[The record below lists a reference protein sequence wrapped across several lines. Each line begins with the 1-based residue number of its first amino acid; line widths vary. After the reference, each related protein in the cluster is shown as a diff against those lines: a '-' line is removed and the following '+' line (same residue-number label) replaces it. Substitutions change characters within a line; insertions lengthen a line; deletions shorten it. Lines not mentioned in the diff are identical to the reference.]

1 MSEVTVK
8 DLAKIVGAT
17 PERLLVQ
24 LAEAGVAASTV
35 NSLINDG
42 DKMKLLAHLRQHSV
56 GSTDAKPN
64 RITLQRKKQEEI
76 KVGGGAARGKTVA
89 VEYRSSKT
97 YIAREPSAP
106 APSAP
111 AAPAVLSPILP
122 EAHLPPASQIPAPVS
137 GVASGVAA
145 PVVEM
150 VPPAEVPQ
158 SVEAR
163 VESVVE
169 SVATA
174 TIEPKVVAVSE
185 VLLAPIASKEAPV
198 SPVAASTPPVAEPFD
213 TVLDT
218 SDDKPAMSGAAPILP
233 PEIDERTGRP
243 KSRLRIIAMPTAEAA
258 PTIEHGRPAAAAPAG
273 EPKVAV
279 AVTGDD
285 ADRKKGAKHS
295 GKGRHEREVKGGRAE
310 LHLGAGAGERR
321 AKRSKKTAGRAG
333 SANNKQLTNFEKPTA
348 PIMRDITV
356 PETISVA
363 DLAQKMSVKGV
374 DVVKILFSM
383 GVMATINQMIDQDTA
398 TLVVEEMGHTAVP
411 VSDSTLEAELVG
423 AIEQGIALPR
433 PPVVTVMGHV
443 DHGKTSLLD
452 YIRRTKVTAGEA
464 GGITQHV
471 GAYHVQTSRGV
482 ISFLDTPGHEAFTA
496 MRARGASVT
505 DIVILVVAADDGVMP
520 QTKEAVQHAKAAGV
534 PIVVAINKI
543 DKPNIDLERIRSELS
558 QLDVISEEW
567 GGDTQFVPVSAKTG
581 EGIDKLLDAI
591 LVQSEVLELKA
602 AVEGHAKGSV
612 IESSLEKGR
621 GPVATV
627 LVRSGTLKKGD
638 VVLVG
643 SEYGRV
649 RAMLDEN
656 GHQIDSAGPS
666 IPVVIIGLS
675 GTPLAGDDLV
685 VVEDERKAREI
696 AMFRA
701 GKYRDSRL
709 ATQQST
715 KLENMFEQMKE
726 GEISA
731 LNVLVKTDV
740 QGSAEAIRDSLNKL
754 STEEVKVNVLMS
766 SVGGITESDV
776 NLAITSNAIMI
787 GFNVRAEASARKLA
801 QAQNV
806 EIRYYSIIYEMLDD
820 VKQAMSGLLG
830 TETQE
835 KILGLAEVRDVFRSP
850 KFGAIAGCMV
860 TEGLIHRGNPIRVL
874 RDSIVIY
881 EGELE
886 SLRRFKDDVQEVRAG
901 FDCGIGVKNYNDVR
915 VGDVIE
921 VFERIQ
927 VQRTLS

>member
-24 LAEAGVAASTV
+24 LAEAGVAASSTD
-35 NSLINDG
+35 SLINDG
-42 DKMKLLAHLRQHSV
+42 DKMKLLAHLRQHAG
-56 GSTDAKPN
+56 GSADAKPN

-97 YIAREPSAP
+97 YVAREPIAPTPPVAAVVSQPTPPPIEVRAPEPVAESIPEQLPIVEAVPVPSAP
-106 APSAP
+106 A
-111 AAPAVLSPILP
+111 VP
-122 EAHLPPASQIPAPVS
+122 EATLV
-137 GVASGVAA
+137 VEA
-145 PVVEM
+145 PVV
-150 VPPAEVPQ
+150 PA
-158 SVEAR
+158 
-163 VESVVE
+163 
-169 SVATA
+169 VALVA
-174 TIEPKVVAVSE
+174 EPAH
-185 VLLAPIASKEAPV
+185 AAQPDDPRIEAPV
-198 SPVAASTPPVAEPFD
+198 PPVEPAVVLVAEPFD

-218 SDDKPAMSGAAPILP
+218 SDEKTAAVSAPLLP

-243 KSRLRIIAMPTAEAA
+243 KSRLRIIAMPVPEVA
-258 PTIEHGRPAAAAPAG
+258 PVVERVRPGTAAATDAKPA
-273 EPKVAV
+273 VV
-279 AVTGDD
+279 GDD

-295 GKGRHEREVKGGRAE
+295 GKGRHEREAKGGRAE

-321 AKRSKKTAGRAG
+321 AKRSKKSNGRPGAA
-333 SANNKQLTNFEKPTA
+333 SSNPLTNFEKPTA
-348 PIMRDITV
+348 PIVRDITV

-471 GAYHVQTSRGV
+471 GAYHVETSRGV

-581 EGIDKLLDAI
+581 EGVDKLLDAI

-602 AVEGHAKGSV
+602 PVEGHAKGSV
-612 IESSLEKGR
+612 VESSLEKGR

-643 SEYGRV
+643 FEYGRV

-715 KLENMFEQMKE
+715 KLENMFEQLKE

-754 STEEVKVNVLMS
+754 STDEVKVNVLMS
-766 SVGGITESDV
+766 SVGGISESDV
-776 NLAITSNAIMI
+776 NLAVTSNAIMI

-835 KILGLAEVRDVFRSP
+835 KILGLVEVRDVFRSP

-927 VQRTLS
+927 VQRTMA

>member
-24 LAEAGVAASTV
+24 LAEAGVAASSTD
-35 NSLINDG
+35 SLINDG
-42 DKMKLLAHLRQHSV
+42 DKMKLLAHLRQHAAGSV
-56 GSTDAKPN
+56 DAKPN

-89 VEYRSSKT
+89 VEYRSSKP
-97 YIAREPSAP
+97 YVAREPVAPTPPVAAPASPPTPSAPTVRAPEPVPMVEPTPAPSPAAKAVAPEAMPAPIESAAPVVVDVPAAPVVVP
-106 APSAP
+106 APSA
-111 AAPAVLSPILP
+111 
-122 EAHLPPASQIPAPVS
+122 
-137 GVASGVAA
+137 
-145 PVVEM
+145 
-150 VPPAEVPQ
+150 
-158 SVEAR
+158 
-163 VESVVE
+163 
-169 SVATA
+169 
-174 TIEPKVVAVSE
+174 VAVQPDE
-185 VLLAPIASKEAPV
+185 PRNEAPV
-198 SPVAASTPPVAEPFD
+198 PAEEPSTTSAAEPFD

-218 SDDKPAMSGAAPILP
+218 LDEKKAAAGAPLLP

-243 KSRLRIIAMPTAEAA
+243 KSRLRIIAMPVPEVAPVAERV
-258 PTIEHGRPAAAAPAG
+258 RPAAAAPS
-273 EPKVAV
+273 EPKSA
-279 AVTGDD
+279 AAGDD
-285 ADRKKGAKHS
+285 SDRKKGAKHS

-321 AKRSKKTAGRAG
+321 AKRSKKTNVRPGAAGN
-333 SANNKQLTNFEKPTA
+333 SPQTNFEKPTA
-348 PIMRDITV
+348 PIVRDITV
-356 PETISVA
+356 PETVSVA
-363 DLAQKMSVKGV
+363 DLAQKMAVKGV

-398 TLVVEEMGHTAVP
+398 TLVVEEMGHKAVP

-471 GAYHVQTSRGV
+471 GAYHVETSRGV

-558 QLDVISEEW
+558 QLEVISEEW

-602 AVEGHAKGSV
+602 PVEGHAKGSV
-612 IESSLEKGR
+612 VESSLEKGR

-643 SEYGRV
+643 FEYGRV

-715 KLENMFEQMKE
+715 KLENMFEQLKE

-754 STEEVKVNVLMS
+754 STDEVKVNVLMS
-766 SVGGITESDV
+766 SVGGISESDV
-776 NLAITSNAIMI
+776 NLAVTSNAIMI

-835 KILGLAEVRDVFRSP
+835 KILGLVEVRDVFRSP

-927 VQRTLS
+927 VQRTMA